1 MNLATIKTGL
11 ISLAGRRGL
20 QIQKASPEILMTLGI
35 AGVIT
40 STVLACK
47 ATLKVDTVLDGHE
60 EKLGKIDKALALAIS
75 ENDPDLYTDKDAQ
88 KDLYLTYIQTAAE
101 FVKLYAPSA
110 ILGAASIACLLGSHR
125 IMKGRNVALAAAYK
139 LLDEGFDSYRAR
151 VREEHGEQTD
161 YMYKNGMRAEV
172 VTEEEPTGENGKT
185 KKVKKNKLRP
195 ADPNTNSVYARWFDE
210 SCGAWS
216 PQPEYNMMFL
226 RAQQSYHNN
235 ILQVRGHVFL
245 NEVYDALGI
254 PRTQAGQVVGWCL
267 GAGGDDFVDFGI
279 FDGDRV
285 KARDFVNGYE
295 QSILLDFNV
304 DGVIHNLI

>member
-1 MNLATIKTGL
+1 MNLVGIKTKL

-40 STVLACK
+40 STVMACR
-47 ATLKVDTVLDGHE
+47 ATLGAEAVMDRHAKKLDT
-60 EKLGKIDKALALAIS
+60 INQARALAADDPTIYS
-75 ENDPDLYTDKDAQ
+75 EKDAQ
-88 KDLYLTYIQTAAE
+88 KDLYLTYVQTAAD
-101 FVKLYAPSA
+101 FIKLYAPSA

-139 LLDEGFDSYRAR
+139 LLDEGFESYRAR

-161 YMYKNGMRAEV
+161 FMYKHGMRAEV
-172 VTEEEPTGENGKT
+172 VTEEEPSDNGGKA

-195 ADPNTNSVYARWFDE
+195 VDPNTNSVYARWFDE
-210 SCGAWS
+210 SCDAWS

-295 QSILLDFNV
+295 QSILVDFNV